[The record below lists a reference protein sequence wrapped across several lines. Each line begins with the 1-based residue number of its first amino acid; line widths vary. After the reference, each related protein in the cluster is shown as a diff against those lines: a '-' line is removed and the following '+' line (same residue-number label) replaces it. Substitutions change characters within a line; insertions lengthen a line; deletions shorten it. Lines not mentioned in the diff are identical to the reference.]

1 MMILNRILP
10 VTGSLF
16 LVPNPCSEDR
26 GGCEQICVLSHR
38 SDNGGLGYRCK
49 CRLGYD
55 LHADGKRC
63 FGKIIFL
70 F

>member
-10 VTGSLF
+10 VTGSLC

-55 LHADGKRC
+55 LHADGKKC